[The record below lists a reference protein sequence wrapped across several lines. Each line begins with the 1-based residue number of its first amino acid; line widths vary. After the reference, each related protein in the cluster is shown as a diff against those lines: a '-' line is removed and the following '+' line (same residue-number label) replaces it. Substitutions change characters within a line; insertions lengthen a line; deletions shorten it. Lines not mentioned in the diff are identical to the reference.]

1 MTVLDQ
7 NFTQK
12 IVNYNKI
19 HVSYCL
25 RVFEVDRIMTLR
37 HPTGCCSAPQTP
49 PACWTGRCCEPEA
62 PRSSCPCPR
71 SSSPSSSPI
80 SSSGKRNYSM
90 RETVKNHQISFFT
103 SINKR
108 VSTKNSD
115 NFSVEA
121 LYLCGHLGQL
131 VVTSKFNLVKLLN
144 STLPQNHSIYQ
155 MYKILKLS
163 LD

>member
-1 MTVLDQ
+1 
-7 NFTQK
+7 
-12 IVNYNKI
+12 
-19 HVSYCL
+19 
-25 RVFEVDRIMTLR
+25 
-37 HPTGCCSAPQTP
+37 
-49 PACWTGRCCEPEA
+49 
-62 PRSSCPCPR
+62 
-71 SSSPSSSPI
+71 
-80 SSSGKRNYSM
+80 M

-155 MYKILKLS
+155 MYKMLKLS
-163 LD
+163 LDQNLCPWITDLCLLFIVAVSNVKLLFQQDPFFFNFSNCLLGSNASRQGKGKFIVYIV